1 MIKVRS
7 VRASQSHKANW
18 YQCSHAELEQKLSKK
33 EVMEML
39 HGLKNG
45 ISSVSNQTCM
55 IAQGLECFGMVSLR
69 DSYQNWLKLEK
80 PLAAVQF
87 NWIEFVK
94 N

>member
-7 VRASQSHKANW
+7 VSASQSHNANW
-18 YQCSHAELEQKLSKK
+18 YQCSHVELEQKLSKK

-39 HGLKNG
+39 DGLKNG

-69 DSYQNWLKLEK
+69 DSYQNWLKLGK
-80 PLAAVQF
+80 PIAAVQF
-87 NWIEFVK
+87 HWIEFAEI
-94 N
+94 